1 MDKLHYTYAPGT
13 LRRIA
18 DCYCSLYNREGEF
31 FYPKVSLYIIAE
43 YKADFD
49 LSLAAIGKGDWR
61 GLENTDFRAYRYYG
75 RMQQV
80 VIADILG
87 ITDNELSGL
96 GFYQVPQLRG
106 RAYKWMANCLN
117 GLPYGQSYL
126 AKA

>member
-1 MDKLHYTYAPGT
+1 MDKLHYTYKVGT
-13 LRRIA
+13 LRAIA
-18 DCYCSLYNREGEF
+18 DNYCSLYNQEF
-31 FYPKVSLYIIAE
+31 FHPRESLLSIAL

-61 GLENTDFRAYRYYG
+61 GLGDTNFRAYCYYG

-87 ITDNELSGL
+87 ITDRELSGL
-96 GFYQVPQLRG
+96 GFYRIPRLRG
-106 RAYKWMANCLN
+106 LAYKWMANCLN
-117 GLPYGQSYL
+117 GLPYGQSYI